1 MGDGPQDGW
10 TIYLVVAA
18 VWIVDDDWARGW
30 LVAGQ
35 LGSERDGT
43 GATGAQ
49 DSLGDLP
56 RTEKI
61 HQCED
66 GKEAGSKTTARGRS
80 IKKHIRRGV
89 SGPLGHLE
97 GVDGRGDG
105 DGGEGEGGAEAGGA
119 VGGGGRRGLGGG
131 AGGRRVGGG
140 RGRGGHR
147 GLGRRRGRG
156 RRGRGRRG
164 RGRRCDRRR
173 GRWRHRGRR
182 GGRGRRGR
190 LGRRGRGAA
199 GRLRRGGDGEEG
211 EHGEHGEVRSGH
223 RWWRLEEFGSPG
235 SLLGLPWLCSGEIE
249 LVGGNASG
257 GVWGEEDVRRRGAYK
272 VAAFAARPPPRS
284 CAAAVPLCSAGQRR
298 CSCPCLP
305 A

>member
-1 MGDGPQDGW
+1 MFII
-10 TIYLVVAA
+10 TTA
-18 VWIVDDDWARGW
+18 
-30 LVAGQ
+30 
-35 LGSERDGT
+35 
-43 GATGAQ
+43 
-49 DSLGDLP
+49 

-119 VGGGGRRGLGGG
+119 VGGGGGRRGLGGG

-156 RRGRGRRG
+156 RRV
-164 RGRRCDRRR
+164 
-173 GRWRHRGRR
+173 
-182 GGRGRRGR
+182 GGATGAGV
-190 LGRRGRGAA
+190 GGAIAGGGVAGVGGAA
-199 GRLRRGGDGEEG
+199 LGAAAGAPLGACAVAETARRASTESTARSFVPLARFSACLGCAP
-211 EHGEHGEVRSGH
+211 VRSSSWEGM
-223 RWWRLEEFGSPG
+223 R
-235 SLLGLPWLCSGEIE
+235 
-249 LVGGNASG
+249 V
-257 GVWGEEDVRRRGAYK
+257 GVWGGEEDVRRRGAYK
-272 VAAFAARPPPRS
+272 VAAFAARPPPGAVRPLCRCAVQDS
-284 CAAAVPLCSAGQRR
+284 ADAAAPACQHD
-298 CSCPCLP
+298 CL
-305 A
+305 ARLELHY